1 MSKKINPNAILS
13 SVIGGTISAVII
25 GGALMLGFGISENNI
40 SDTTQTRNQQTKNLD
55 ISKRNIANSH
65 LQSHRVK
72 QSRNLHRHNTSN
84 KHRGMNQKILQ
95 KKNYKNP
102 KMFKNN
108 SATTEKMKSKII
120 PPKNTMNQKM
130 ENLLETGAI
139 TANEYNELNTII
151 DPQNREAFIALLHEY
166 LEDNKSKT
174 SQKDS
179 LKENKQTT
187 KKKLRNNNMRNHKLS
202 PR

>member
-1 MSKKINPNAILS
+1 
-13 SVIGGTISAVII
+13 
-25 GGALMLGFGISENNI
+25 
-40 SDTTQTRNQQTKNLD
+40 
-55 ISKRNIANSH
+55 
-65 LQSHRVK
+65 
-72 QSRNLHRHNTSN
+72 
-84 KHRGMNQKILQ
+84 
-95 KKNYKNP
+95 
-102 KMFKNN
+102 MFKNN

-130 ENLLETGAI
+130 ENLLATGAI